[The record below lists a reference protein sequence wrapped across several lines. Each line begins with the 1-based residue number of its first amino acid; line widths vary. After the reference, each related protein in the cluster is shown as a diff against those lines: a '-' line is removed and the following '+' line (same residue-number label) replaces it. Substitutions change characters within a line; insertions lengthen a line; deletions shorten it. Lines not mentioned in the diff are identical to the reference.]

1 MTENFQPYSRGRGMA
16 AAVWTGK
23 ALPVAS
29 LFLEDF

>member
-1 MTENFQPYSRGRGMA
+1 MIENFQPYSRGGMA

-29 LFLEDF
+29 LFLKDF